1 MTDEDIQELSK
12 AKFKNIIMKKIEN
25 HALAELNKLKMK
37 HEKSDYLNSSSFK
50 TAQYLVDEKFS
61 KSEAQ
66 LLFKLRSKTLNVK
79 MNFSQMY
86 SDNLCRVCKLFPE
99 SQSHLLQCPDILPKL
114 KLLSNS
120 EKIEEKYIYGD
131 IDKQLKVVKIYMK
144 VLEIREEL
152 LEDIED

>member
-1 MTDEDIQELSK
+1 
-12 AKFKNIIMKKIEN
+12 
-25 HALAELNKLKMK
+25 
-37 HEKSDYLNSSSFK
+37 
-50 TAQYLVDEKFS
+50 
-61 KSEAQ
+61 
-66 LLFKLRSKTLNVK
+66 

-114 KLLSNS
+114 KLLSNT

-131 IDKQLKVVKIYMK
+131 IDKQLKVVKIYLK

-152 LEDIED
+152 LEHLDD